1 MYVGRIVGVGR
12 TPEGRLTA
20 AYRISS
26 RSFPN
31 RAARQSGH
39 SVQIVPQ
46 EGSPDAA
53 SDSPYI
59 AYECLAWNERFV
71 AVSNGT
77 HTRPIFERLKAGNA
91 PRDAILSVLAGLDRE
106 FDDHDTPRICGVL
119 DIADD
124 RLWLG
129 SVTARSFHVM
139 PVPVEAGQLAYVTT
153 YGFPCPSPVQVDRS
167 FDAHEPHAACQHLMH
182 RSVFGQFENPICA
195 AAAVMTE
202 DGVQVA
208 TLTPD
213 RC

>member
-20 AYRISS
+20 SYRISS

-31 RAARQSGH
+31 RAAKQSGR
-39 SVQIVPQ
+39 SVQIVP
-46 EGSPDAA
+46 EADSPDAA

-59 AYECLAWNERFV
+59 AYECLVWNERFV

-91 PRDAILSVLAGLDRE
+91 PRDAILAVLAGLDRE
-106 FDDHDTPRICGVL
+106 FDDHDTPRICGLL
-119 DIADD
+119 DIAED

-139 PVPVEAGQLAYVTT
+139 PVPVEAGQLAYITT
-153 YGFPCPSPVQVDRS
+153 YGFPYPALDQVDRS
-167 FDAHEPHAACQHLMH
+167 FEAHEPHLVCQHVMKE
-182 RSVFGQFENPICA
+182 SVFGQFEKPVCA
-195 AAAVMTE
+195 AAAVATA
-202 DGVQVA
+202 DGIQVA

-213 RC
+213 R